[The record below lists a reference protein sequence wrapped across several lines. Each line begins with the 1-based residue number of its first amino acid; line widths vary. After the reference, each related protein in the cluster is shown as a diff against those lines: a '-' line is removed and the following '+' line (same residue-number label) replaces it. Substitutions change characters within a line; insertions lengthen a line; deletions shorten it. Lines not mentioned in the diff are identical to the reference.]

1 MIHLYYS
8 MVSTPSIDLET
19 ETAESQSI
27 TRRNS
32 SGVLLSPEIEISGS
46 TGSQPKTETEQDGF
60 YLLKKD
66 SQRRTTLSRVLTQ
79 DEKKICDIW
88 MQSIKNLGE
97 TVLTM
102 VLLNLLF
109 TLTKIH
115 NLKAPEDSND

>member
-1 MIHLYYS
+1 

-46 TGSQPKTETEQDGF
+46 AGSQPKTETEQDGF

-102 VLLNLLF
+102 VF
-109 TLTKIH
+109 
-115 NLKAPEDSND
+115 LKC